1 LLELPAAL
9 LAHLTAAGSLVTP
22 SRQRAAALRLA
33 HSALMLARGLTLWPS
48 PDILPWGAW
57 VERELDQARLR
68 GQSLPRRLSGVEQWQ
83 LWREVVLQCCA
94 PLQVLAPEGLIDPV
108 RRGLA
113 VLEDE
118 GLALDSTAS
127 PEAALLL
134 EAQAAYRSRCRELGV
149 LGSDSWVDCRE
160 YLRPSAQLMLA
171 GFTHLGA
178 ARRRWLEQH
187 GALVLDEQAAGW
199 PPCELQV
206 SAHAGPAE
214 QAQAAADWCA
224 AHLGV
229 DPGARL
235 LLVVPRLGQQRH
247 HWLRALSQRLDPQ
260 RVLGGGNDERAPYVI
275 EGGRALAE
283 HPLVSTALDLIALG
297 AGRAELERL
306 TALLRSPY
314 LTAWDL
320 PARLRLELWLREHGL
335 DPPTLEGLTLQS
347 SLIGAQAGIES
358 ALLVAA
364 LQEALRA
371 PAPPTGGSWAECFA
385 QWLQLCGWPGEALGS
400 EEQQVRQ
407 RFDVLLGELAAL
419 DRPGQRLS
427 LEQAVQLLQERAQRE
442 HFEPASDDVAV
453 TVTASLDDPIV
464 RYDGIWVAGLSA
476 DAWPG
481 PPQTDALIPAG
492 LQRHAALPGST
503 PALQLAQAQRL
514 QGLWSRHARSC
525 VLSWDAGEE
534 DVPAEPS
541 ALLQGLAPVTP
552 AARFELTDWLAALHV
567 PLQAWQEPR
576 GIAWPPGRALRGGSR
591 LLELQ
596 SLCPFRGYAEL
607 HLGARE
613 LAAAERGVAARER
626 GRILHRA
633 LQLFWEALRTSQ
645 ALLEG
650 TAALQEQAGRCAAQ
664 AVQEI
669 APREA
674 GRLTSLLLE
683 RERERTGALLL
694 RLIEWERSRE
704 PFSATALEA
713 PAHLV
718 LAGHGLPLRLDRV
731 DRLQDGRLLVIDY
744 KSGKPQTFDAHGERP
759 TQPQLAAYA
768 LAVGHE
774 VAAVAM
780 VYFGGPKITVRGVA
794 DREARLPRLAG
805 LPAGLDWPTL
815 QAQWRERLGT
825 LVQEIIDGHAAVAPQ
840 PRACEHCHLH
850 MLCRID
856 PLQLEAAGAQD
867 ETQGE
872 DAPEAPD
879 PANEDFADE

>member
-1 LLELPAAL
+1 MLELPAAL
-9 LAHLTAAGSLVTP
+9 LAHLTAAGTLITP

-33 HSALMLARGLTLWPS
+33 HSALMLSRGLTLWPS

-68 GQSLPRRLSGVEQWQ
+68 GEPLPRRLSGVEQWQ
-83 LWREVVLQCCA
+83 LWREVVLQCCG
-94 PLQVLAPEGLIDPV
+94 PLQVLAPERLIDPV
-108 RRGLA
+108 RRAGA

-118 GLALDSTAS
+118 GLALEPSAS

-134 EAQAAYRSRCRELGV
+134 EAQALYRRRCRELGV
-149 LGSDSWVDCRE
+149 LGSDSWVECRE
-160 YLRPSAQLMLA
+160 YLRPSAQLLLA

-187 GALVLDEQAAGW
+187 GALILEAEAAGW

-206 SAHAGPAE
+206 SAHGSPAE
-214 QAQAAADWCA
+214 EAQAAADWCA
-224 AHLGV
+224 GHLSA

-235 LLVVPRLGQQRH
+235 LLVVPQLGQQRH

-260 RVLGGGNDERAPYVI
+260 RVLGSGQDERAPYVI

-297 AGRAELERL
+297 AGLAELERL
-306 TALLRSPY
+306 SAVLRSPY

-335 DPPTLEGLTLQS
+335 DPPTLEGMAHQS
-347 SLIGAQAGIES
+347 GPIGTQAGIES
-358 ALLVAA
+358 ALLIEA
-364 LQEALRA
+364 LQEALRV
-371 PAPPTGGSWAECFA
+371 PVPPTSGSWAECFA
-385 QWLQLCGWPGEALGS
+385 QWLQQCGWPGEALGS
-400 EEQQVRQ
+400 DEQQVRL

-419 DRPGQRLS
+419 DPPAQRLS
-427 LEQAVQLLQERAQRE
+427 LAQAVQLLQERARRE

-453 TVTASLDDPIV
+453 TVSASLEDPIV

-492 LQRHAALPGST
+492 LQRQAALPGST

-514 QGLWSRHARSC
+514 QGLWSRHARAC
-525 VLSWDAGEE
+525 VLSWSAGEE
-534 DVPAEPS
+534 DVPAEAS
-541 ALLQGLAPVTP
+541 ALLQGLPPATP
-552 AARFELTDWLAALHV
+552 AARFELTDWLAALRV
-567 PLQAWQEPR
+567 PLQSWQEPR
-576 GIAWPPGRALRGGSR
+576 GAPWAPGRALRGGSR

-596 SLCPFRGYAEL
+596 SLCPFRGYAQL
-607 HLGARE
+607 RLGAGE

-626 GRILHRA
+626 GRILHHA
-633 LQLFWEALRTSQ
+633 LQLFWEALRASP
-645 ALLEG
+645 APLAE
-650 TAALQEQAGRCAAQ
+650 TAALQALAARCAAQ
-664 AVQEI
+664 ALREL
-669 APREA
+669 APGEA
-674 GRLTSLLLE
+674 GPLTSLLLE
-683 RERERTGALLL
+683 RERERTAAMLLK
-694 RLIEWERSRE
+694 LIDWERSRE

-731 DRLQDGRLLVIDY
+731 DRLQDGRLVVIDY
-744 KSGKPQTFDAHGERP
+744 KSGKPQTFDAYGERP

-768 LAVGHE
+768 LAVGHD

-780 VYFGGPKITVRGVA
+780 VYFGGPKLTVRGVA
-794 DREARLPRLAG
+794 DREGRLPKLAAV
-805 LPAGLDWPTL
+805 PAGLDWPTL
-815 QAQWRERLGT
+815 QTQWRERLGA
-825 LVQEIIDGHAAVAPQ
+825 LVQEFIDGHAAVAPQ
-840 PRACEHCHLH
+840 PRACERCHLH

-856 PLQLEAAGAQD
+856 PLQLEAAGAPV

-872 DAPEAPD
+872 DAPE
-879 PANEDFADE
+879 PAEPEDFVDE